1 MKPVQTA
8 VPREYPAAPLVGVG
22 ALIWRP
28 ETGQVLLIQR
38 GREPNKGLWSLPG
51 GLVEVGE
58 TLAAAVAREV
68 LEETGLTV
76 RPGPFVASFEPI
88 VRDEAGRVRF
98 HYVVLDYLAYYQ
110 GGAARAGDDA
120 AAIGWFTLAEIADL
134 PMLADTRQ
142 VIAQS
147 MGLAGA
153 DRDKSE
159 RGPG

>member
-8 VPREYPAAPLVGVG
+8 VQREYPAAPLVGVG

-51 GLVEVGE
+51 GLVDVGE
-58 TLAAAVAREV
+58 TLAAAVVREV

-76 RPGPFVASFEPI
+76 QPGPFVASFEPI

-120 AAIGWFTLAEIADL
+120 AGIGWFTLAEIAAL
-134 PMLADTRQ
+134 PMIADTRQ
-142 VIAQS
+142 VIVQS

-153 DRDKSE
+153 R
-159 RGPG
+159 